1 MERSRAWRRSGVRR
15 KPRMTKRGWAQETR
29 RISGRGAGKRRRDE
43 RQDKP
48 KHERQARWRGYSRGQ
63 SIIIFALTL
72 TVLLGFAGLAI
83 DVARIYDLYARM
95 QRAAEAGVLAGVLY
109 MPNNYNTGLPSP
121 GDGFT
126 AISRASQE
134 TVKNGFGTALPP
146 TTTGATACPTPF
158 TATEVSVCPVAGKPN
173 DLRVAITETT
183 PLALLSALG
192 LR

>member
-109 MPNNYNTGLPSP
+109 MPTSYNSARP
-121 GDGFT
+121 GDGLS
-126 AISRASQE
+126 AVSRALAE
-134 TVKNGFGTALPP
+134 TYKDGFGPAPLVAPDTA
-146 TTTGATACPTPF
+146 ARPTPP
-158 TATEVSVCPVAGKPN
+158 AVVEVAVCQ
-173 DLRVAITETT
+173 
-183 PLALLSALG
+183 
-192 LR
+192 